1 MFFFAFSTI
10 IGWYFFAQQNVKYLF
25 GQKGVKPFAL
35 IAVIFIFV
43 GSLLKVELVWN
54 LSDLFN
60 GVMVLPNLAALLV
73 LSGAV
78 AKLSKGEKTDL

>member
-1 MFFFAFSTI
+1 M
-10 IGWYFFAQQNVKYLF
+10 KYLF

-60 GVMVLPNLAALLV
+60 GVMVLPILAALLV